1 MTDREL
7 LLRAL
12 QKSPLFEGECADRA
26 WSIKSFGRASVI
38 PEEQNGIGCIGL
50 ILSGSAEV
58 TPNEQG
64 AVSTLG
70 RGAEFGICNIFVH
83 EDMPTR
89 LKARTPLKAAY
100 LPKEVFAA
108 VLGENPALMYR
119 YVRLCN
125 RKMIYL
131 ATKLRLMSIPDC
143 TRRLAFW
150 ILSNA
155 SGGSVS
161 LPHSKDELARV
172 LGISRASLFR
182 AISSMEGQG
191 IISSVGNKIVIL
203 NPEAEILRKSAE

>member
-1 MTDREL
+1 MTDSEML
-7 LLRAL
+7 NRAL
-12 QKSPLFEGECADRA
+12 LKSPLFEGECSDKS
-26 WSIKSFGRASVI
+26 WSIKCFERGETVH
-38 PEEQNGIGCIGL
+38 EEQNGVGCIGI
-50 ILSGSAEV
+50 ILSGSAQV
-58 TPNEQG
+58 APNEQG

-83 EDMPTR
+83 ENMPTR
-89 LKARTPLKAAY
+89 LIAKTPLKAAF

-108 VLGENPALMYR
+108 ILGENPALMYR

-131 ATKLRLMSIPDC
+131 AQKLRLMSIPDC
-143 TRRLAFW
+143 KKRLAFW
-150 ILSNA
+150 IVSNA
-155 SGGSVS
+155 SGGSAC
-161 LPHSKDELARV
+161 LPYSKDELARE

-203 NPEAEILRKSAE
+203 NPEAEILRKSAD